1 MFLFLLQFVIVFT
14 YCAHGFALAFGLI
27 ARRDSLI
34 ELGLGVRPVSMWLLA
49 FAFYTVLLTIID
61 FILSQLQVSDLI
73 FFLTL
78 NGTLFLFM
86 ILLDSWLFK
95 KVRQYDSSSI

>member
-1 MFLFLLQFVIVFT
+1 MFLALIQFVVVFI

-27 ARRDSLI
+27 ARRNYLI
-34 ELGLGVRPVSMWLLA
+34 KSGLGVRSVSMWLLA
-49 FAFYTVLLTIID
+49 FAFYTVLLTIIE
-61 FILSQLQVSDLI
+61 FILGQLQVSDLI

-78 NGTLFLFM
+78 NVTVFLFM

-95 KVRQYDSSSI
+95 KVRQYDSSSV

>member
-1 MFLFLLQFVIVFT
+1 MFLALIQFVVVFI

-27 ARRDSLI
+27 ARRNYLI
-34 ELGLGVRPVSMWLLA
+34 KSGLGVRSVSMWLLA
-49 FAFYTVLLTIID
+49 FAFYTALLTIIE
-61 FILSQLQVSDLI
+61 FILGQLQVSDLI

-78 NGTLFLFM
+78 NVTVFLFM

-95 KVRQYDSSSI
+95 KVRHYDSSSV

>member
-1 MFLFLLQFVIVFT
+1 MFLALVQFAVVFI
-14 YCAHGFALAFGLI
+14 YGMHGFALAFGLI

-49 FAFYTVLLTIID
+49 FAFYTVLLIGVD
-61 FILSQLQVSDLI
+61 FLLSQLQISDLI

-78 NGTLFLFM
+78 NGFVFLFM
-86 ILLDSWLFK
+86 ALLDIWLFK
-95 KVRQYDSSSI
+95 KVR

>member
-1 MFLFLLQFVIVFT
+1 MFLFLLQFVIVFI
-14 YCAHGFALAFGLI
+14 YCAHGFVLAFSLI
-27 ARRDSLI
+27 TRRDSLI

-49 FAFYTVLLTIID
+49 FAFYTVLLTFID
-61 FILSQLQVSDLI
+61 FILSQLQVSDLV

-78 NGTLFLFM
+78 NGTMFLFM

-95 KVRQYDSSSI
+95 KVRQYDSSSV